1 MFGARAAGFESGSFF
16 SFLDEGF
23 EVVPSI
29 AALNPFEL
37 TEGDAVVF
45 FDDAVADADADNF
58 FDDAVADDDDD
69 FFDDLSS
76 WLLLMCLRSENFELD
91 SGQRKIALQGITSRD

>member
-1 MFGARAAGFESGSFF
+1 MVGATGAGFESGSFF

-29 AALNPFEL
+29 TALNPFEL

-58 FDDAVADDDDD
+58 FDD
-69 FFDDLSS
+69 LSS
-76 WLLLMCLRSENFELD
+76 WLLLVCLRSENFELG
-91 SGQRKIALQGITSRD
+91 SERRTMTWQELTSRDQEL

>member
-58 FDDAVADDDDD
+58 FDD
-69 FFDDLSS
+69 LSS
-76 WLLLMCLRSENFELD
+76 WLLLVCLRSENFELD
-91 SGQRKIALQGITSRD
+91 SEQRKIALQGITSRDQEL

>member
-37 TEGDAVVF
+37 TEGEAVV
-45 FDDAVADADADNF
+45 F